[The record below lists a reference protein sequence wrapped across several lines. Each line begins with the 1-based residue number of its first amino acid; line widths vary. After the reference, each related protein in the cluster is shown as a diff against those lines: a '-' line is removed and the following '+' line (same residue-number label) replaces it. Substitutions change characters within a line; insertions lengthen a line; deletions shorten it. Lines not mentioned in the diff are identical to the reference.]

1 MDALVQD
8 LRAAGRSLR
17 ARKGFVALAVATLAL
32 ALGANSSVFAVIHAV
47 LLEQLPYRDPERLV
61 ILWNLRA
68 DGDRE
73 VLSVLNFED
82 YQAGSRAVERMAAW
96 FDQGVNLTSD
106 GEPERLFAARV
117 SSGYFEVL
125 GTRPALGRTFE
136 PGEYGEGGAH
146 VAVLGDA
153 VWRRRFGADPGVIG
167 RTVRF
172 GDDSYE
178 VVGVMPPAFLFPGP
192 RSDVALPLDLS
203 RELGRARRD
212 NGFLRVVARLGP
224 GVTRA
229 RAERELTEIARDLRA
244 RYPETNSRQM
254 AVVLPPLADEL
265 VGAFRAQL
273 TLLQSAVG
281 LVVLLACLNLA
292 MLLLAASSARSR
304 EMAVKTALGAPRAR
318 LLRQLFFE
326 SLALAIVGG
335 VLGALLGLWW
345 TRALVALSPTQV
357 PRMAGAHF
365 GLSSLAFTFAVASLT
380 AVVFGLG
387 PALSVSASSPQRAL
401 GDGRSSAP
409 PRAVG
414 ARRALVAVEVAL
426 SLTLLAV
433 AGLMVLSFAR
443 LLQVDPGFSAG
454 GTVSLRVTLPASR
467 YEKREQLRRFHDEL
481 GARFLALPGVRDAGS
496 VQVLPLSG
504 GLSRVDFTV
513 EGSPP
518 AREEDVPSL
527 DYRMV
532 SPGYFRA
539 TGIPLLAGRALTQAD
554 GSDAPPVALVSRR
567 LAERFFP
574 GRSAVGARLLVGDGG
589 PVPRPVE
596 IVGVVGDVHDA
607 GLDSDPG
614 ITLYVPLPQV
624 PEAVMVY
631 ARNMFWVLR
640 TSGDPQPLKKPVL
653 AALRSQDGMLP
664 ATAVQ
669 TLDEALSRSVA
680 PRRFNLLLVELFA
693 LAALALSALG
703 VYAVSAQTMAL
714 RRRELAIRLAL
725 GAAPSGLLRLVV
737 GGALRP
743 VGVGVAL
750 GLVGAL
756 LAGRSVSGLLY
767 RVHGAHPGVL
777 LGAAAVLGLAA
788 LVAVWVPARR
798 AARADPLGALAP
810 DS

>member
-1 MDALVQD
+1 MDALFQD
-8 LRAAGRSLR
+8 LKAAARSLR

-47 LLEQLPYRDPERLV
+47 LLEQLPYREPERLA
-61 ILWNLRA
+61 ILWNVRA
-68 DGDRE
+68 DGDHE

-82 YQAGSRAVERMAAW
+82 YQNGTRTLERIAAW

-106 GEPERLFAARV
+106 GEPERLFAARA
-117 SSGYFEVL
+117 SSGFFEAL
-125 GTRPALGRTFE
+125 GASPALGRTFE
-136 PGEYGEGGAH
+136 PSEYAGGGAH

-153 VWRRRFGADPGVIG
+153 LWRRRFGADPGVVG
-167 RTVRF
+167 RTVRL

-178 VVGVMPPAFLFPGP
+178 VVGVMPPAFLFPGA
-192 RSDVALPLDLS
+192 RSDLALPLDLS
-203 RELGRARRD
+203 QEPRRARRD
-212 NGFLRVVARLGP
+212 DGFLRAIARLAP
-224 GVTRA
+224 GVTRLQ
-229 RAERELTEIARDLRA
+229 AERQMTEIARDLRA

-254 AVVLPPLADEL
+254 AVALPALADEL

-273 TLLQSAVG
+273 TLLQAAVG

-304 EMAVKTALGAPRAR
+304 EMAVKTALGAGRGR
-318 LLRQLFFE
+318 LVRQLFLE
-326 SLALAIVGG
+326 SLALAALGG
-335 VLGALLGLWW
+335 LLGALVGLWG

-357 PRMAGAHF
+357 PRLAGARF
-365 GLSSLAFTFAVASLT
+365 GGASLLFTFAVASLT
-380 AVVFGLG
+380 AIVFGLG
-387 PALSVSASSPQRAL
+387 PAISVSSSSPQRAL

-414 ARRALVAVEVAL
+414 VRRALVAVEVAL

-443 LLQVDPGFSAG
+443 LLQTDPGFRPG
-454 GTVSLRVTLPASR
+454 GTVSFRVTLPSSR
-467 YEKREQLRRFHDEL
+467 YAEREQLHRFQKDLH
-481 GARFLALPGVRDAGS
+481 ARFLALPGVREAGS
-496 VQVLPLSG
+496 VQLLPLSG
-504 GLSRVDFTV
+504 GRSRVDFTV

-532 SPGYFRA
+532 SPGYLRA
-539 TGIPLLAGRALTQAD
+539 AGIPLVAGRELTEAD
-554 GSDAPPVALVSRR
+554 GSNAPPVALVSRR

-574 GRSAVGARLLVGDGG
+574 GRSAVGGRLLVGDGG
-589 PVPRPVE
+589 TSPRPVE
-596 IVGVVGDVHDA
+596 IVGVVGDVRDT

-614 ITLYVPLPQV
+614 VTLYIPLPQV
-624 PEAVMVY
+624 PRGVMVY
-631 ARNMFWVLR
+631 ARNMFWVVH
-640 TSGDPQPLKKPVL
+640 TSGDPQLLKKPVL
-653 AALRSQDGMLP
+653 NALRSQDGLLP

-669 TLDEALSRSVA
+669 TLGEALSRSVA

-693 LAALALSALG
+693 LAAIALSTLG

-725 GAAPSGLLRLVV
+725 GAAPARLLRLVL

-743 VGVGVAL
+743 VGIGVLL
-750 GLVGAL
+750 GLGGAVV
-756 LAGRSVSGLLY
+756 AGRFLAGLLY
-767 RVHGAHPGVL
+767 RVRATDPGVL
-777 LGAAAVLGLAA
+777 LGASLLLGLTA
-788 LVAVWVPARR
+788 LVAVWLPARR
-798 AARADPLGALAP
+798 ATRADPL
-810 DS
+810 